1 MTSRRINDPL
11 AGERLQQVVPE
22 PGGHDQTGFRRL
34 HLFSGRALS
43 DGALTSEQD
52 HRRGRLR
59 QLAQLRSPGVVR
71 GLEVAEEQPATT
83 QQWLQISP
91 GYGLT
96 AFGAEVGVPRPLRLP
111 FASLR
116 RLDGTDTPATPTGT
130 PASPRL
136 WILLLQPVSVLQAVA
151 VDPNRCSEWDESG
164 RAFEEETHSEGV
176 RFGVLPV
183 DDRLPEE
190 WATQQQR
197 QLLGHGEERPQ
208 LAWSPDG
215 SQLASAGSDGILRM
229 WTGLEGA
236 AGQTSVERKGHQGG
250 VTSLSWRPD
259 GWRLAS
265 GGAEGQVR
273 LWSPGDD
280 RPDPLAEAQA
290 HERAVLGLEWHP
302 DGQRLASGA
311 EDGSLKLWR
320 AERDGELS
328 WLTDLGRQDGA
339 VTCLSWS
346 PDGQTLASGG
356 TAGVVLL
363 WVASGDGWAIR
374 AKLQAHDGAV
384 RCLAWSGD
392 GGRLTS
398 GGEDGVVRIWVG
410 GAGEDLQLLVEQR
423 GHRSDV
429 LHLAWNSDDTALASG
444 GADGSVRLWSM
455 DSPQE
460 PPGQAVTMEGAVL
473 QLRWDV
479 AGLRVAS
486 ADPGEK
492 GIRLGRLEPKRWRNL
507 IADALLQWEQRERAN
522 GQPMPWDRLGLPIA
536 LIALSADRQRIA
548 FVDSAVV
555 VRTGG
560 ALREGTPLLPQRPPI
575 DLIRA
580 RLQQFAEQMAELP
593 AAGALPWDQ
602 EQRWFAEQVVAP
614 FRHLPPVGLLPRAAL
629 GDLQLHPR
637 SSVGWPQT
645 GATGLT
651 TRECRFFPATW
662 LVHLTPIPQEQLE
675 LALGEACALAPY
687 DLDQPD
693 QVQLW
698 VPVPEAWFEPDLLL
712 SERADQ
718 AFQDAIELSKASR
731 NDWLQRRGWL
741 RRRLGAI
748 TRAISGT
755 AVSFATPDPGQLDA
769 DEVEPDA
776 APDAEDPQAQV
787 STATVAA
794 AGSAAVAEPEDH
806 YGTER
811 SGTNRIR
818 KVTALDKLV
827 EELRK
832 TAPIDND
839 AVFLPTKKDD
849 QTQQRRDLT
858 ADQIAAIQSKLA
870 LINTP
875 GAEQLTYDGSSGLL
889 TIRGVMSDAVK
900 TKLIARTNTGT
911 NPASNSV
918 FDPLLFDQNELETA
932 INRLFESS
940 KDNTALLGLDQMLIA
955 SAASTSPPSAAS
967 FIGLEAFIERLQQT
981 TARADDSI
989 EFGFLQARTNMFR
1002 IRQQVMGQED
1012 AVKLATS
1019 PTLAAIATRE
1029 TARVSQDDL
1038 KNYFQRIKSVSGSE
1052 RSLLRL
1058 SIENAEDPTSG
1069 TQAADSLAG
1078 EAAETRE
1085 APQPAA
1091 QPTIGPAPRR
1101 FAAMGFPVVGLTNQP
1116 LLFNQDPELAIAAAG
1131 PALDAEN
1138 VVQDSPWLINAGIQ
1152 VASATVIG
1160 DSPLTGSVPE
1170 LISVAQ
1176 RLPQPAAV
1184 QTSDFVISDRLTIL
1198 AGLSNQGLFKD
1209 LAIPGQPELT
1219 FGAVQTGGAVLDPQR
1234 PAAGADE
1241 VGYFSKAVETLDL
1254 TVAALRLGEGRV
1266 QQVRQAIGLCLRT
1279 LQELRQL
1286 QDRLEQRLRLVE
1298 IALAEARQDL
1308 SVAQALLA
1316 EEEERVK
1323 AINDRRSRILRE
1335 HVAFLAFQRPR
1346 SLDLRRPSAW
1356 IRLDPA
1362 AAASP
1367 VPPCFND
1374 TTPIPREVRAMV
1386 ELLREAPL
1394 GWFSGL
1400 LAGLRRL
1407 DRIDT
1412 LVRLYRSAAQRR
1424 EQIAAASLTVPQLGA
1439 PSLTAVTNQELSA
1452 SELGNSP
1459 IGRSIGRLY
1468 GQRQLLLRQ
1477 RWLRQPPPTLELVAA
1492 QSWQESLRQAE
1503 LCLTLGDLL
1512 AGDHHRPE
1520 LSAEAAALQEQWCRV
1535 ATCLKERFGAVQP
1548 RFRLDWAERLSQFDG
1563 PADLRQLSS
1572 LPRWGE
1578 VADGPDRRALQEL
1591 VDWLFQQ
1598 VNGEVEEAVAFA
1610 NDLVRL
1616 ALLLACHAPVNQILS
1631 GQVIT
1636 PGPLAPEAR
1645 LPVRIDPLR
1654 VRIGMP
1660 VLFHGSDGVV
1670 AEGVVEDLSGTV
1682 ATTRILRGNASR
1694 SADTKT
1700 RVQFLRQPLH

>member
-22 PGGHDQTGFRRL
+22 PGGDAQTGFRRL

-52 HRRGRLR
+52 HRRRRLR

-71 GLEVAEEQPATT
+71 GLEVAEEQPATP

-96 AFGAEVGVPRPLRLP
+96 AFGAEVGLPRPLRLP
-111 FASLR
+111 FASLP
-116 RLDGTDTPATPTGT
+116 RLDGTDTPAAPPGT
-130 PASPRL
+130 SASPRL
-136 WILLLQPVSVLQAVA
+136 WVLLLQPVSVLQAVA
-151 VDPNRCSEWDESG
+151 VDPNRCSEWDDSG

-176 RFGVLPV
+176 RLGVLPV
-183 DDRLPEE
+183 DDQLPEE

-229 WTGLEGA
+229 WTGLERA
-236 AGQTSVERKGHQGG
+236 AGESWVERKGHQGG

-320 AERDGELS
+320 SEREGELS

-356 TAGVVLL
+356 AAGLVLL
-363 WVASGDGWAIR
+363 SVASGDGWAIR
-374 AKLQAHDGAV
+374 AKLKAHDGAL

-392 GGRLTS
+392 GSRLAS
-398 GGEDGVVRIWVG
+398 GGEDGVIRIWGG
-410 GAGEDLQLLVEQR
+410 GAGEDLQLLLERR

-429 LHLAWNSDDTALASG
+429 LHLAWNSDDSVVASG
-444 GADGSVRLWSM
+444 GADGNVRLWSM

-492 GIRLGRLEPKRWRNL
+492 GIRLGSLEPKRWRNL
-507 IADALLQWEQRERAN
+507 VADALLQWEQGQRAN

-593 AAGALPWDQ
+593 AAGALPRDQ

-629 GDLQLHPR
+629 GDLQLQPR
-637 SSVGWPQT
+637 SRVGWPQN

-651 TRECRFFPATW
+651 TRKCRFFPETW
-662 LVHLTPIPQEQLE
+662 LVHLAPIPQEQLE
-675 LALGEACALAPY
+675 LALGEACTLAPY
-687 DLDQPD
+687 DLEQPD

-712 SERADQ
+712 SERADP
-718 AFQDAIELSKASR
+718 AFRKAIVLSKASR
-731 NDWLQRRGWL
+731 DDWLQRRGWL

-776 APDAEDPQAQV
+776 APDADDPGTQV

-794 AGSAAVAEPEDH
+794 PGSAAVAEPEDD

-811 SGTNRIR
+811 SQTIR
-818 KVTALDKLV
+818 KVTALETLV

-849 QTQQRRDLT
+849 TTQQRRALT
-858 ADQIAAIQSKLA
+858 SDQIAAIQSKLD
-870 LINTP
+870 LINKQ

-900 TKLIARTNTGT
+900 AKLIPAT
-911 NPASNSV
+911 NPV
-918 FDPLLFDQNELETA
+918 FDPLLFDPNELETA

-940 KDNTALLGLDQMLIA
+940 KDNTTLLGLDQTLIA
-955 SAASTSPPSAAS
+955 ATPSTSPPSAAS
-967 FIGLEAFIERLQQT
+967 FIGLEAFIGRLQQT

-1038 KNYFQRIKSVSGSE
+1038 KNYFQRIKSVSGTE

-1058 SIENAEDPTSG
+1058 SIENAEVPASG
-1069 TQAADSLAG
+1069 TPAADVLAG
-1078 EAAETRE
+1078 EAAATRE

-1101 FAAMGFPVVGLTNQP
+1101 FAASGFPMAGFTNQP
-1116 LLFNQDPELAIAAAG
+1116 LLFNQEPELTIAAAAG

-1138 VVQDSPWLINAGIQ
+1138 LVQESPWLNNAGIQ
-1152 VASATVIG
+1152 LAAATVTG

-1198 AGLSNQGLFKD
+1198 AGLSNQGIFKD

-1219 FGAVQTGGAVLDPQR
+1219 FGAVQTGGAVLDPQK
-1234 PAAGADE
+1234 PGAGADE

-1266 QQVRQAIGLCLRT
+1266 QQVRQAIGLCLMT

-1286 QDRLEQRLRLVE
+1286 QERLEQRLRLVE

-1323 AINDRRSRILRE
+1323 AINDRRSRILRD
-1335 HVAFLAFQRPR
+1335 HVAVLAFQRPR
-1346 SLDLRRPSAW
+1346 SLDLRRPTAW

-1362 AAASP
+1362 AAARP

-1424 EQIAAASLTVPQLGA
+1424 EQIAAGSLTVPQLGG

-1492 QSWQESLRQAE
+1492 QSWQDSLRQAE

-1694 SADTKT
+1694 SADTTT

>member
-1 MTSRRINDPL
+1 MTSRRISDPL

-22 PGGHDQTGFRRL
+22 PGGADQALFQRL
-34 HLFSGRALS
+34 RLFSGRALS
-43 DGALTSEQD
+43 DVALTTEQD
-52 HRRGRLR
+52 HRRKRLR
-59 QLAQLRSPGVVR
+59 QLALLRSPGVVR
-71 GLEVAEEQPATT
+71 GLEVGEEQAATS

-96 AFGAEVGVPRPLRLP
+96 ALGAEVGLPRPLRLP
-111 FASLR
+111 FASLP
-116 RLDGTDTPATPTGT
+116 RLNETDTAAPTGT
-130 PASPRL
+130 AASPRL

-151 VDPNRCSEWDESG
+151 VDPNRCSEWDDSG

-176 RFGVLPV
+176 RLGVLAV
-183 DDRLPEE
+183 DDQLPEE
-190 WATQQQR
+190 WAGELQR
-197 QLLGHGEERPQ
+197 QLPGHGEEWPQ

-215 SQLASAGSDGILRM
+215 RWLASAGSDGLLRL
-229 WTGLEGA
+229 WTGLEAGA
-236 AGQTSVERKGHQGG
+236 GETSLERKGHEGG
-250 VTSLSWRPD
+250 VTSLCWRPD

-280 RPDPLAEAQA
+280 RPDPLVEVKA
-290 HERAVLGLEWHP
+290 HERAVLSLAWNP

-311 EDGSLKLWR
+311 EDGSLKLWG
-320 AERDGELS
+320 ADSEGTLP
-328 WLTDLGRQDGA
+328 WLADLDRLDGA
-339 VTCLSWS
+339 VTSLGWS

-356 TAGVVLL
+356 ADGVLLL
-363 WVASGDGWAIR
+363 WVASDGGWAIR
-374 AKLQAHDGAV
+374 AKLKGHDGGV
-384 RCLAWSGD
+384 RSLAWSGD
-392 GGRLTS
+392 GGRLAS
-398 GGEDGVVRIWVG
+398 GGADGVVRIWNAT
-410 GAGEDLQLLVEQR
+410 AGMEITPLVERRAHR
-423 GHRSDV
+423 GDV
-429 LHLAWNSDDTALASG
+429 LHLAWDGDGSGLASG
-444 GADGSVRLWSM
+444 GVDGTVRLWSM
-455 DSPQE
+455 DSLQE
-460 PPGQAVTMEGAVL
+460 PPGQAGDREGAVL
-473 QLRWDV
+473 QLRWDG

-492 GIRLGRLEPKRWRNL
+492 GIRLGRLEGKRWRNRV
-507 IADALLQWEQRERAN
+507 ADALLQWEQRQRAN
-522 GQPMPWDRLGLPIA
+522 GEPMPWDDLGLPIA

-548 FVDSAVV
+548 FVDSAAV
-555 VRTGG
+555 VRSGG
-560 ALREGTPLLPQRPPI
+560 ALKEGTPLLPQRTPPA
-575 DLIRA
+575 LIRA

-593 AAGALPWDQ
+593 AAGAVSGEL
-602 EQRWFAEQVVAP
+602 EQRWFAEQVVGP

-629 GDLQLHPR
+629 GDLQLQPQSR
-637 SSVGWPQT
+637 AGWPQT
-645 GATGLT
+645 GASGLT
-651 TRECRFFPATW
+651 TRECRFFPETW
-662 LVHLTPIPQEQLE
+662 LVHLAPIPQEQLE
-675 LALGEACALAPY
+675 LALGEASALAPY
-687 DLDQPD
+687 DLDRPD

-698 VPVPEAWFEPDLLL
+698 VPVPDAWFEPDLLL
-712 SERADQ
+712 EEAEDP
-718 AFQDAIELSKASR
+718 AFQAAIDRFSVSR
-731 NDWLQRRGWL
+731 DDWLQRRGWL

-755 AVSFATPDPGQLDA
+755 AVRFAQPDPGQLDA
-769 DEVEPDA
+769 DEPEPIDGADEADPPA
-776 APDAEDPQAQV
+776 A
-787 STATVAA
+787 STTP
-794 AGSAAVAEPEDH
+794 GSGAAEPEDD

-811 SGTNRIR
+811 SGTIR
-818 KVTALDKLV
+818 TVTALDNLIQ
-827 EELRK
+827 ELRAN
-832 TAPIDND
+832 TPIDND
-839 AVFLPTKKDD
+839 AVFLPTKKDAKGKRLVLD
-849 QTQQRRDLT
+849 SAQV
-858 ADQIAAIQSKLA
+858 AEIQIKLA
-870 LINTP
+870 EINNTEK
-875 GAEQLTYDGSSGLL
+875 EQLSYDGSSGLL
-889 TIRGVMSDAVK
+889 MIRGVMSQGVK
-900 TKLIARTNTGT
+900 DKLMPATSTGSST
-911 NPASNSV
+911 PPPTV
-918 FDPLLFDQNELETA
+918 FEFDPQLFDPAEVSTA
-932 INRLFESS
+932 INSLFKSS
-940 KDNTALLGLDQMLIA
+940 QNNTDLLGLDQNRLAPITSSSQA
-955 SAASTSPPSAAS
+955 PSPP

-1012 AVKLATS
+1012 ALKLATS
-1019 PTLAAIATRE
+1019 PTLAAIASRE
-1029 TARVSQDDL
+1029 TARISQNDL
-1038 KNYFQRIKSVSGSE
+1038 KTYFQRLKSVTPNE

-1058 SIENAEDPTSG
+1058 SIDNAAEPSG
-1069 TQAADSLAG
+1069 GTAAADSLDG
-1078 EAAETRE
+1078 ELAATRD
-1085 APQPAA
+1085 APQP
-1091 QPTIGPAPRR
+1091 PPEPSIGPAPRR
-1101 FAAMGFPVVGLTNQP
+1101 FAAPGFLMSDVAAPEFTLN
-1116 LLFNQDPELAIAAAG
+1116 PELNVVAAASSELDPTVVQNNPWLLNAG
-1131 PALDAEN
+1131 LDA
-1138 VVQDSPWLINAGIQ
+1138 
-1152 VASATVIG
+1152 ASSTVIG
-1160 DSPLTGSVPE
+1160 DSPLSGSVPE
-1170 LISVAQ
+1170 LITVAQ

-1198 AGLSNQGLFKD
+1198 AGLSDKGIFKD
-1209 LAIPGQPELT
+1209 LAIPGQPDLT
-1219 FGAVQTGGAVLDPQR
+1219 FGAIQSGGAVLDPLK
-1234 PAAGADE
+1234 PEAAADE

-1286 QDRLEQRLRLVE
+1286 QARLEQRLRLVE

-1316 EEEERVK
+1316 EEKERVT
-1323 AINDRRSRILRE
+1323 AINNRRTRILRD

-1374 TTPIPREVRAMV
+1374 RTPIPREVRAMV

-1400 LAGLRRL
+1400 LEGLRRL

-1424 EQIAAASLTVPQLGA
+1424 EQIATASLTVAPLGA
-1439 PSLTAVTNQELSA
+1439 PPLTAFTSPELSA
-1452 SELGNSP
+1452 SELGDSP
-1459 IGRSIGRLY
+1459 VGRSIGRLY
-1468 GQRQLLLRQ
+1468 GQQRLLLRQ
-1477 RWLRQPPPTLELVAA
+1477 RWQRQAPPTLELVAA

-1548 RFRLDWAERLSQFDG
+1548 RLRLDWAERLSQFDG
-1563 PADLRQLSS
+1563 PADLRQLST

-1578 VADGPDRRALQEL
+1578 VADGPGRRALQEL

-1598 VNGEVEEAVAFA
+1598 VNGGLEEAVAFA

-1636 PGPLAPEAR
+1636 AAPLAPEAR

-1682 ATTRILRGNASR
+1682 ATTRIVRGNASR
-1694 SADTKT
+1694 TADTQT
-1700 RVQFLRQPLH
+1700 RVQFLRQPLP